1 MTPEQDPNNQPPT
14 FEIRML
20 PEMEGGVWANFA
32 RVSHSPYEFT
42 LDFVRLDF
50 TTADPRQG
58 VLVQR
63 VNMSP
68 QFVEQLIKALDDNLS
83 RWTSNFVPPDIG
95 SLKEDDG
102 DE

>member
-1 MTPEQDPNNQPPT
+1 MPVEQGTNPQPDG
-14 FEIRML
+14 FDIRIL
-20 PEMEGGVWANFA
+20 PDMEGGVWANFA

-50 TTADPRQG
+50 TTANPVEG

-68 QFVEQLIKALDDNLS
+68 
-83 RWTSNFVPPDIG
+83 
-95 SLKEDDG
+95 
-102 DE
+102 